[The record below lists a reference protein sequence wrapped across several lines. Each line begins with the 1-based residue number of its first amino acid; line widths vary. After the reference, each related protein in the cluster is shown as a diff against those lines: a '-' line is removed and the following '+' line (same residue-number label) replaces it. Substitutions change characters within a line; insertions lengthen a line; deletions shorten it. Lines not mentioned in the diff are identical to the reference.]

1 MNSFK
6 IEVIMYM
13 STYLTNVVFEAV
25 PHNFEL
31 IFGDDVVFEVVDG
44 EKVPVVKLSDWWQ
57 RKC

>member
-1 MNSFK
+1 
-6 IEVIMYM
+6 MYM

-44 EKVPVVKLSDWWQ
+44 GKRFLWSSCPLVAA
-57 RKC
+57 